1 LPYIFYYFLDLPPL
15 FCYYETIFV
24 LRFILK
30 IVINSAAFFL
40 IAREFLNIDLAGQWK
55 TLAVSGLILGLIN
68 YLIR

>member
-1 LPYIFYYFLDLPPL
+1 
-15 FCYYETIFV
+15 V

-30 IVINSAAFFL
+30 IAINSAAFFL